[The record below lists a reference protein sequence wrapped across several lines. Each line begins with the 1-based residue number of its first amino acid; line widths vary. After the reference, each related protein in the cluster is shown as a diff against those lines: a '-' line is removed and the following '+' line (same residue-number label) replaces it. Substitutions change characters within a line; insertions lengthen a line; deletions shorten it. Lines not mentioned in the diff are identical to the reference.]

1 MVVRSSPKRP
11 TKEPLL
17 FGDGQIINAC
27 VAYFR
32 KPTCIKL
39 PILIA
44 IRAKPL
50 PARVMRFVG
59 KPHGNAVAVKA
70 PQFLDEPVV
79 EFLFPFSLQE
89 RNHFIS
95 AMNELRSVSPVGIRS
110 IAACNSFRI
119 ARIPIVF
126 YEPNFQDGGLPR
138 KWRNQTCCW
147 FGLHTHFSS

>member
-95 AMNELRSVSPVGIRS
+95 AMNELRSVYAGGYPDLSRWQSVPVRGNS
-110 IAACNSFRI
+110 I
-119 ARIPIVF
+119 V
-126 YEPNFQDGGLPR
+126 L
-138 KWRNQTCCW
+138 
-147 FGLHTHFSS
+147 